1 MGMKPFSPFRR
12 LKMELDRDESG
23 YHRMR
28 GVFFVD
34 AVDVAAA
41 VDDDE
46 VVDVFDVVAAP
57 RRREN

>member
-1 MGMKPFSPFRR
+1 
-12 LKMELDRDESG
+12 MELDRDESG

-46 VVDVFDVVAAP
+46 VVDVVDVVAAP